1 MLVVEQGTVL
11 DRIDYNILE
20 AKQCTT
26 QANVHIKKALE
37 IEQSGRARG
46 VIIFL
51 GVSVLICMLIL
62 IARWTR

>member
-20 AKQCTT
+20 ASTSVDK
-26 QANVHIKKALE
+26 ANVHLDKTYK
-37 IEQSGRARG
+37 IEKSGRARG

-51 GVSVLICMLIL
+51 GASILVCMLIL
-62 IARWTR
+62 VLRWT